1 MVKNAATLG
10 RSGVHDFILLR
21 ASALVLASYL
31 IFIVGFLVC
40 TPSVDF
46 AVWKGLFSGVAMKV
60 YTLMALLAVL
70 VHGWIGLW
78 QVLTDYVKSAGLRA
92 AGQYAV
98 ILVLLAYLFAGVVI
112 LWGV

>member
-10 RSGVHDFILLR
+10 RSGVHDFVLLR

-31 IFIVGFLVC
+31 IFIVGYLAL
-40 TPSVDF
+40 TPNVDY
-46 AVWKGLFSGVAMKV
+46 AVWQQLFSGIMMKV
-60 YTLMALLAVL
+60 YTLMTLLAVL
-70 VHGWIGLW
+70 IHGWIGLW
-78 QVLTDYVKSAGLRA
+78 QVLTDYVKPAGLRA
-92 AGQYAV
+92 AGLFAV